1 MNQRIEK
8 MQDTQHR
15 HVDLHWKRL
24 NMEKWMVM
32 AKRADFI
39 EIGKKFGIDKVTA
52 RIIRNRDVI
61 GDNDINMYINGGI
74 DDLYDPKLLK
84 DSDKLID
91 ILTEKIKQKKKD
103 TDHRGLRY
111 RWCYVY
117 IYSAKSIETCRG
129 RCKLH
134 DSGSYKGW
142 IWA

>member
-1 MNQRIEK
+1 
-8 MQDTQHR
+8 
-15 HVDLHWKRL
+15 
-24 NMEKWMVM
+24 M

-91 ILTEKIKQKKKD
+91 ILTEKIKQKKKIRIIGD
-103 TDHRGLRY
+103 YDIDGCLHTIRD
-111 RWCYVY
+111 VT
-117 IYSAKSIETCRG
+117 KSSSM
-129 RCKLH
+129 L
-134 DSGSYKGW
+134 
-142 IWA
+142 

>member
-1 MNQRIEK
+1 
-8 MQDTQHR
+8 
-15 HVDLHWKRL
+15 
-24 NMEKWMVM
+24 MEKWMVM

-91 ILTEKIKQKKKD
+91 ILTEKIKQKKKIRIIGD
-103 TDHRGLRY
+103 YDIDGVMST
-111 RWCYVY
+111 Y
-117 IYSAKSIETCRG
+117 ILLKALKRAGADVSCMIPDRMV
-129 RCKLH
+129 RCP
-134 DSGSYKGW
+134 
-142 IWA
+142 